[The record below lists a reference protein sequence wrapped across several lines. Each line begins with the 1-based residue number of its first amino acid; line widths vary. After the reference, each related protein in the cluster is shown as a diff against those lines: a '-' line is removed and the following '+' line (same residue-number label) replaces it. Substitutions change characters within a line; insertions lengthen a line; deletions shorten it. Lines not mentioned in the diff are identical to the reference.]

1 MSGDAAPVI
10 IFIASF
16 YAFGFVLVYALARA
30 WEQALSARHRREFA
44 HVRPSAN
51 ARGRRVRALRD
62 RSSRTM

>member
-30 WEQALSARHRREFA
+30 WEQGLSTRHRKEFV
-44 HVRPSAN
+44 HS
-51 ARGRRVRALRD
+51 
-62 RSSRTM
+62 RSSASVRSRRMGALHHR

>member
-30 WEQALSARHRREFA
+30 WEQALSTRRRREFV
-44 HVRPSAN
+44 HVRSSAQV
-51 ARGRRVRALRD
+51 RSRRMGAQPN
-62 RSSRTM
+62 RSNRT